1 MGLADTTFPHSSP
14 MGGAMNIRRG
24 RMTGSETFN
33 RGAWVQIVAAGTV
46 TVLPENGS
54 EIICADLADTLGSC
68 FGLALN
74 GPGAATSAEFPNNY
88 VKTNPDTGA
97 AYAADDFIYIC
108 QAVPGQ
114 LFRTSAIFNTGATAA
129 EAAASITGAD
139 RGNAMQITYCNNT
152 TPDLGWG
159 LERTAASTGVV
170 GSNVIEVYAKIWDV
184 LDARGRSVTT
194 TGVGTQYVFE
204 VVNTIR
210 P

>member
-1 MGLADTTFPHSSP
+1 
-14 MGGAMNIRRG
+14 MNIRRG

-46 TVLPENGS
+46 TVLPEDGT

-88 VKTNPDTGA
+88 VKTNADTGA

>member
-46 TVLPENGS
+46 TVLPEDGT
-54 EIICADLADTLGSC
+54 EIICADLADTLDSC

-74 GPGAATSAEFPNNY
+74 GPGAAASAEFPNNY